1 MDAAE
6 HIEHTGRHNEPI
18 LENLTMLSEM
28 GCDVQVRV
36 PIIPGVTD
44 GAKNIKAI
52 GRFVAGLPNR
62 HTITLLGHHATAMD
76 KYPRFGLSSSLP
88 GGIDSPSRAELGR
101 IAFDLGEHGLEV
113 AY

>member
-6 HIEHTGRHNEPI
+6 HIEHTGRHNKPI

-28 GCDVQVRV
+28 GRNIQVRV

-44 GAKNIKAI
+44 GPVNIQAI

-62 HTITLLGHHATAMD
+62 HPVTLLGHHAMAMD
-76 KYPRFGLSSSLP
+76 KYPRFGMDDMLP
-88 GGIDSPSRAELGR
+88 AGTDAPSRSALSR
-101 IAFDLGEHGLEV
+101 IASDLEALGLEV